1 MANIEANSSTR
12 NIPTGYSIPTPP
24 TPPESL
30 RNNCTQ
36 EQLPQTNKASLKKAE
51 AVLPA
56 RLDFVHVFE
65 PWALRENEMPKYSVT
80 LIISKN
86 DTDTIR
92 KVKSAITQAY
102 ENGKSKLQNTEPKD
116 VRLPLR
122 DGDAER
128 PDNPAYRNSWFI
140 NATNNGK
147 FGTPQVCDREKNKIT
162 DRNQLYSGVWGNVHV
177 SFKAYSV
184 GDSKGIGCYLN
195 AVQKTKDDVRIVGV
209 VDPFA
214 VFN

>member
-1 MANIEANSSTR
+1 MVNVGTNSS
-12 NIPTGYSIPTPP
+12 NILFQIPTPP
-24 TPPESL
+24 VSTPSKVL
-30 RNNCTQ
+30 RNNVQ
-36 EQLPQTNKASLKKAE
+36 EQLPQTNKTSQKKAE

-65 PWALRENEMPKYSVT
+65 PWAFRENEMPKYSVT

-86 DTDTIR
+86 DNDTIR
-92 KVKSAITQAY
+92 KVKSAISQAY
-102 ENGKSKLQNTEPKD
+102 ENGKSKLQNSEMKD

-128 PDNPAYRNSWFI
+128 PDNPAYRNCWFI

-147 FGTPQVCDREKNKIT
+147 FGAPQVCDREKNKIT
-162 DRNQLYSGVWGNVHV
+162 DRNLLYSGVWGNVHV

-184 GDSKGIGCYLN
+184 GDSPSQKGIGCYLN
-195 AVQKTKDDVRIVGV
+195 AVQKTKDDARIVV
-209 VDPFA
+209 ADPFA
-214 VFN
+214 AFN

>member
-1 MANIEANSSTR
+1 MANVETNSSTR
-12 NIPTGYSIPTPP
+12 NILYQIPTPP
-24 TPPESL
+24 EFP
-30 RNNCTQ
+30 RNNNVQ
-36 EQLPQTNKASLKKAE
+36 EQLPQTNKASQKKAE

-65 PWALRENEMPKYSVT
+65 PWAFRENEMAKYSVT

-92 KVKSAITQAY
+92 KVHNALDQAY
-102 ENGKSKLQNTEPKD
+102 EKGKSTLQNAEMKD
-116 VRLPLR
+116 IRSPLR

-128 PDNPAYRNSWFI
+128 PDNPAYRNCWFI
-140 NATNNGK
+140 NATKNGK
-147 FGTPQVCDREKNKIT
+147 FSAPKVCDRDKNVIT
-162 DRNQLYSGVWGNVHV
+162 DINQLYSGVWGNVHV

-209 VDPFA
+209 ADPFA
-214 VFN
+214 AFN